1 MGSAGKGGS
10 SRADRLLTDTAREAF
25 AEGKPLRNE
34 LLGQQLEALQT
45 GGVGATAPIAGAA
58 MSQSRA
64 ATARALA
71 GLTEEL
77 SRSGLSRTPFA
88 ARQLAG
94 TRLAG
99 EQATELIPS
108 QIAQAFIAGA
118 PTSGFAGIAPGL
130 SGLSNAAGVSAQRD
144 IAKGNQTIEY
154 IKAASQAGGA
164 IAGAFACW
172 IAARLF
178 GDGSPEFSFARW
190 WIFNAKWRGARV
202 VRWAYL
208 RWGRSLARSRVACAA
223 LRPAFEAAARRGA
236 AELSRG
242 L

>member
-10 SRADRLLTDTAREAF
+10 SRADSVLSETAREAF
-25 AEGKPLRNE
+25 GEGKPLRTE

-71 GLTEEL
+71 GLTDEL

-118 PTSGFAGIAPGL
+118 PTSGFAGLAPGL
-130 SGLSNAAGVSAQRD
+130 SGLGTAAGVSAQRD
-144 IAKGNQTIEY
+144 IAKGNQNAQIISSLFEATGS
-154 IKAASQAGGA
+154 AVGGSR
-164 IAGAFACW
+164 CW

-178 GDGSPEFSFARW
+178 GEGSLQFSFARW
-190 WIFNAKWRGARV
+190 WIFNGRWHGARV

-208 RWGRSLARSRVACAA
+208 RWGKPLARSRVVCVV

-236 AELSRG
+236 VELSRG
-242 L
+242 F